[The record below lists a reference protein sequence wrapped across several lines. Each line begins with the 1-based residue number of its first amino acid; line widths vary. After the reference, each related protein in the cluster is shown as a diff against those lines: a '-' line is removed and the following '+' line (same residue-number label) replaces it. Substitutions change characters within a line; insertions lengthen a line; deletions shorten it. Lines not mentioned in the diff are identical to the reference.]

1 MFRRRSDCSAIGQYQ
16 RGGGEVGRV
25 TMRHHPAG
33 RGHPSHG
40 VLVQGRGRGTVVH
53 VSGSINSFL
62 SDSFLKEKRTDTVT
76 LSRDTKLAL
85 LITVRLNCSLPR
97 LRIPFCIPSWP
108 RKSFETLLSFLPC
121 LLFCREISRALLTR
135 RCRRADAS

>member
-62 SDSFLKEKRTDTVT
+62 SDSFLKEKKTDTVT

-85 LITVRLNCSLPR
+85 LNVRRCSIHLDYEFLSAFR
-97 LRIPFCIPSWP
+97 VGLVKASKLFFPF
-108 RKSFETLLSFLPC
+108 FLVFFSVEKFHERC
-121 LLFCREISRALLTR
+121 LLVDVAEQTPLN
-135 RCRRADAS
+135 